1 MMAYSKHAFNCHKCP
16 GKGGDGGCPMRW
28 GTVHQNVQT
37 SGTKIIKAAGT
48 SNSEEVG
55 LAEIALGARLAFEVE
70 PGAPLGGDRQ
80 TPVLVPL
87 RGGRRGHEKS
97 CQRSDRGSAPGDRQ
111 AHPPLCPSSTAAP
124 DAHALSRRIMQYGRV
139 MRQRSPPADLG
150 PLATSNCSVR
160 SRLYS

>member
-1 MMAYSKHAFNCHKCP
+1 
-16 GKGGDGGCPMRW
+16 MRW

-37 SGTKIIKAAGT
+37 GGTKIIKAAGT

-97 CQRSDRGSAPGDRQ
+97 CQRSDPGSAPGDRQ
-111 AHPPLCPSSTAAP
+111 AHPPLCPSRSEEHTSE
-124 DAHALSRRIMQYGRV
+124 LQSLMRISYAV
-139 MRQRSPPADLG
+139 LC
-150 PLATSNCSVR
+150 LKK
-160 SRLYS
+160 